1 MIRKIFAILMTLIA
15 LTGLSFG
22 WNKPGHMVTGA
33 IAYNELREKD
43 PKALK
48 TVLDLLKKHYYYA
61 EWEKIMNAENINEAD
76 RDLFLFMS
84 AARWAD
90 DIRNDKEEHR
100 GKWHYINHSIK
111 WKSESPS
118 VQVFPP
124 DTDNLEKAWVYNVS
138 LLKSGDE
145 PAKEKAVT
153 WIFHLA
159 GDSHQ
164 PLHATAL
171 YTTLYQ
177 KPGGDQ
183 GGNLFFI
190 KATED
195 RATINLHS
203 FWDGA
208 ITGSDKF
215 GTIRNIATELRQKYP
230 GGSLKKP
237 NELDLK
243 KWVQESLKL
252 AKESVYLDG
261 KLKTGTKENGEV
273 VPEAYPKKMKEIC
286 EKRVALAGYRLANF
300 LSRTF

>member
-1 MIRKIFAILMTLIA
+1 MI
-15 LTGLSFG
+15 
-22 WNKPGHMVTGA
+22 TGA
-33 IAYNELREKD
+33 IAYATLKEKD
-43 PKALK
+43 PPALK
-48 TVLDLLKKHYYYA
+48 TVLDLLKKHYYYP
-61 EWEKIMNAENINEAD
+61 EWEKIRNTENIAEAD

-90 DIRNDKEEHR
+90 DIRNDQAEHR
-100 GKWHYINHSIK
+100 GKWHYINHPIK
-111 WKSESPS
+111 WKDEPDS
-118 VQVFPP
+118 VQAFPP
-124 DTDNLEKAWVYNVS
+124 DNDNLGKAWLYNVS

-145 PAKEKAVT
+145 PAQEKALT

-171 YTTLYQ
+171 YSTVFQ

-190 KATED
+190 KAAED

-215 GTIRNIATELRQKYP
+215 ATIRNIATELRNKYP
-230 GGSLKKP
+230 NSSLKKVK
-237 NELDLK
+237 ELDLK
-243 KWVQESLKL
+243 KWIQESLKL
-252 AKESVYLDG
+252 AKESVYLNG
-261 KLKTGTKENGEV
+261 KLKTGTKESGEV
-273 VPEAYPKKMKEIC
+273 VPGDYPKKMKEIC

-300 LSRTF
+300 LSKTF